1 MPEQETLTKFN
12 WIDLLALLL
21 FLRTCATGSK
31 SGLIAG
37 LFKIA
42 GLVASLYVSLHYFS
56 QVGNYLAGLIPPLGV
71 PFSNFICFIIL
82 AILPYL
88 SVAIVRQ
95 TVMRLVKV
103 EATSAIDRWGGL
115 LFGFFIG
122 VMMLSTLFI
131 GFYASNII
139 YLKESVRKSYMG
151 NRIAY
156 ANVKVYEFIFNG
168 IVSKFTPHTELNK
181 GIYEVFEGR
190 ASGEAL

>member
-1 MPEQETLTKFN
+1 MPVQETLAKFN
-12 WIDLLALLL
+12 WIDLLVLLL

-56 QVGNYLAGLIPPLGV
+56 QAGNYLAGLIPPLGV

-88 SVAIVRQ
+88 SVATMRQ

-115 LFGFFIG
+115 LLGFFIG

-131 GFYASNII
+131 GFYASNVL
-139 YLKESVRKSYMG
+139 YLKESVKKSYLG
-151 NRIAY
+151 YRIAY
-156 ANVKVYEFIFNG
+156 ANVKAYEFIFNG
-168 IVSKFTPHTELNK
+168 IVSKFTPNAELNK
-181 GIYEVFEGR
+181 DIYEAFEGR
-190 ASGEAL
+190 EAG